1 LPLEKEERAVLI
13 GVDVTGAVPSR
24 RGPEGGLS
32 FRLEESMDELAAL
45 ARSAGAAV
53 VDQSIQRRERPN
65 AATLIGAGK
74 VEELRLRAQRH
85 EADLVIFDNELTP
98 TQQRNLERAI
108 ETRVIDRTQLIL
120 DIFARRARTREGQLQ
135 VELAQLTYL
144 LPRLTGRGIEM
155 SRLGGGIGTR
165 GPGET
170 QLETDRRKIQRRI
183 KVIER
188 DLERVR
194 AGRSIQRRQRQG
206 VPLATIALVGYT
218 NAGKS
223 TLFNRLTGAGVLAD
237 AKMFATLDPTVR
249 LITLPSRRRALLSD
263 TVGFIRNLPT
273 TLVKAF
279 RATLEE
285 VAEAELLLHVV
296 DSSSAHAA
304 EETAHVLR
312 VLAEIGAGRTPQ
324 VLVLNKID
332 LAPGGKLEAQNEA
345 KRLLGADR
353 HGPAQSV
360 AISARTGEGMDE
372 LLVAI
377 DAALGLDPVAPVM
390 LRIPLA
396 EAGAISLVHERARV
410 NAERY
415 TGEYCEIQA
424 DAAESVRRKLRH
436 YVADE

>member
-1 LPLEKEERAVLI
+1 
-13 GVDVTGAVPSR
+13 
-24 RGPEGGLS
+24 
-32 FRLEESMDELAAL
+32 MDELATL
-45 ARSAGAAV
+45 ARSAGAV
-53 VDQSIQRRERPN
+53 VVEQSIQKRERPN

-74 VEELRLRAQRH
+74 VEELRSSVRLH

-98 TQQRNLERAI
+98 TQQRNLER
-108 ETRVIDRTQLIL
+108 EVESRVIDRTQLIL

-249 LITLPSRRRALLSD
+249 HITLPSNRRALLSD

-273 TLVKAF
+273 TLVRAF

-285 VAEAELLLHVV
+285 VTQAELLLHVV
-296 DSSSAHAA
+296 DSSSPHAG
-304 EETAHVLR
+304 EEAAHVLR
-312 VLAEIGAGRTPQ
+312 VLAEIGADRTPQ

-332 LAPGGKLEAQNEA
+332 LAPGGSLEAQTDA
-345 KRLLGADR
+345 KRVLGADH
-353 HGPAQSV
+353 HGPAQSI
-360 AISARTGEGMDE
+360 AISARTGAGMDE
-372 LLVAI
+372 LLRAI
-377 DAALGLDPVAPVM
+377 DDALGLDPVTPVK
-390 LRIPLA
+390 LRIPLT

-410 NAERY
+410 NSERY

-424 DAAESVRRKLRH
+424 DAAESVQRRLRN